1 MIQFDC
7 HAHVFEQAT
16 AIAGSRYTPC
26 SPAPLNQ
33 WQSLLQAQQLVGGV
47 IVQVSFLGT
56 DNSQLCRALQ
66 QLNTEQFAGVA
77 VVAPDAPDEEFDRL
91 ASLGVK
97 GFRWNLV
104 RGAAI
109 PDLNSHRIRSFL
121 ERVFA
126 RNMHLEIHLESARLA
141 TFINPLLSFGGDIVI
156 DHLGLPAHADPMR
169 DPWLSAISQRHDLS
183 NLYVKQSGAYRTAFD
198 TTAHTDALLS
208 LLPADRLIWGS
219 DWPHTQHENA
229 VDFNQIAEDR
239 HLLPIR
245 HDSKAV
251 QSLYKLTNPLSS
263 I

>member
-7 HAHVFEQAT
+7 HAHIFEQTT
-16 AIAGSRYTPC
+16 AITGARYTPC

-33 WQSLLQAQQLVGGV
+33 WQSLLQAQQLIGGV

-66 QLNTEQFAGVA
+66 QLNTELFAGVA
-77 VVAPDAPDEEFDRL
+77 VVAPDAPDEELDRL

-104 RGAAI
+104 RGATI
-109 PDLNSHRIRSFL
+109 PDLNSQRIRSFL

-126 RNMHLEIHLESARLA
+126 RNMHLEIHLESAHLA
-141 TFINPLLSFGGDIVI
+141 RIINPLLSFGGDIVI
-156 DHLGLPAHADPMR
+156 DHMGLPAHADPKH

-183 NLYVKQSGAYRTAFD
+183 HLYVKLSGAYRTAFD
-198 TTAHTDALLS
+198 TTAHTDTLLS
-208 LLPADRLIWGS
+208 LLSADRLIWGS

-229 VDFNQIAEDR
+229 VDFNVIAEDR

-251 QSLYKLTNPLSS
+251 QSLYKLMHPTRS